1 MPYACWA
8 MYLWPGLP
16 ELWWR
21 GSRMGLMLAISFGM
35 LANLVVAATWV
46 WSELLGAD
54 VGRPLWVGLGVVWLT
69 LIFVSFRSA
78 VHSDETI
85 PAGETDYFSVA
96 QTEYLKGNWLE
107 TEILARQLLAAR
119 PSDAEAALLL
129 TSTLRR
135 AGRVDEARQALDEIG
150 RWDRADTWRF
160 EIDVE
165 YQRLAEKEQRLAEQ
179 EGLEQEVHDEG
190 PITLPLPILRDVA

>member
-1 MPYACWA
+1 MSYACWA

-21 GSRMGLMLAISFGM
+21 GSRMGMMLALAFGL

-46 WSELLGAD
+46 WPELMGVGLGR
-54 VGRPLWVGLGVVWLT
+54 VLWTGLGVVWLT

-78 VHSDETI
+78 IQSSETLR
-85 PAGETDYFSVA
+85 PGETDFFSVA
-96 QTEYLKGNWLE
+96 QDEYLKGNWLE
-107 TEILARQLLAAR
+107 AEILARRLLVER

-129 TSTLRR
+129 ASTLRR
-135 AGRVDEARQALDEIG
+135 AGRVAEARATLDEMR
-150 RWDRADTWRF
+150 RWDRATAWRH

-165 YQRLAEKEQRLAEQ
+165 YERLNDKEQQQADAAE
-179 EGLEQEVHDEG
+179 LEQEVHEG
-190 PITLPLPILRDVA
+190 GTATLSLPNLREAA